1 MASVKHKLIK
11 FEIFYIIENYK
22 KYNIID
28 GPTKYTAVYVTY
40 EAKIKG
46 SEKEPLSAKEQGIE
60 SCLVCCL
67 HLYFL

>member
-1 MASVKHKLIK
+1 M
-11 FEIFYIIENYK
+11 
-22 KYNIID
+22 ID